1 MSTVIELG
9 VIADGMGVV
18 AVVVVAAVSATEV
31 GVIAV
36 VVAGGGISNKCSSSV
51 FCTYCRCSFPFSD
64 R

>member
-9 VIADGMGVV
+9 VIAS
-18 AVVVVAAVSATEV
+18 VVAAVGATEV

-36 VVAGGGISNKCSSSV
+36 VVAGGVISNKCSSSV